1 MALPLLPGNSF
12 NHNMGKKKFHKSQH
26 WGFCNNV
33 RMLVSEDKPGIG
45 GELLLG
51 QNTKP
56 KYSVFPK
63 GMGIESPSWVAFDKQ
78 VLSFDAYVEDEVPDK
93 SQENYRIR
101 CYKIYFYLEDDTV
114 EVNEPVLKNSG
125 LPQGIFIRRHRISL
139 PPPNEDQFYTV
150 HDFNVNT
157 DIVFYGRTFKIYD
170 CDAFTKNFLTKIGIK
185 LNPPGQCP
193 EDPYMKT
200 RREKLDCME
209 PLRPYEPFDT
219 LKQFL
224 EYDKKVLRFFC
235 VWDDSGSVFGDR
247 RELILHYFLSDDT
260 IEIKEVLPHNSGRD
274 FTSLFLQRRKL
285 PKYGPPGVYQP
296 GHLTDRTVL
305 NVYGGYSETRVYGYL
320 LDKYN
325 LGKLDQEF
333 YKDTDLSIGT
343 TINVWG
349 RKVLLCDCDDFTK
362 TYYRTKYGIENFTSI
377 PCKAPPPPKIER
389 KFPPYTGFGSE
400 EDSLR
405 SCIGIM
411 PTPPQRNF
419 KKFMEFDSYGNISNI
434 LRFFAKLITHKC
446 ADAERMFVISY
457 FLRDDTISVFEPVER
472 NSGYTGGMFLKRVRV
487 KKPGQEVF
495 KSEFSEYVKAEEL
508 YVGAKVDV
516 NGYLFLLVN
525 ADEYT
530 LNYMERHSD
539 KFPLS
544 NIELILQKLKEEEC
558 KSRELKQVFTTADCM
573 HTKMVDFN
581 TFREIMMNLTVGKLT
596 DQEVITIAR
605 HYRVPEDL
613 CPLRNVLVAQAH
625 EQLKKNGFE
634 NFERLVAMCVYQ
646 DREKKK
652 VLPSKDI
659 KRLCKSSRLPLN
671 EDLLESLLSRFEDS
685 EKQINYESFF
695 CTLNWRV
702 NPVPELEVVSYIKE
716 VKLIIIPVLKTSHSY
731 LPCIFNIFYLEI
743 IFQCR
748 ILTSVLLE
756 RALCISEYLC

>member
-150 HDFNVNT
+150 HDFNVNI
-157 DIVFYGRTFKIYD
+157 DIVFYGRTFKIYN

-274 FTSLFLQRRKL
+274 YTSLFLQRRKL

-296 GHLTDRTVL
+296 GQLTDRTVL

-325 LGKLDQEF
+325 LGQLDQEF

-411 PTPPQRNF
+411 PTPHQRNF

-495 KSEFSEYVKAEEL
+495 KSEFSEYIKAEEL

-613 CPLRNVLVAQAH
+613 CPHRNVLVAQAH

-634 NFERLVAMCVYQ
+634 SFERLVAMCVYQ

-695 CTLNWRV
+695 CALNWRV

-716 VKLIIIPVLKTSHSY
+716 RCEDEWLGMPSPIPVKHIYYLNLLKDV
-731 LPCIFNIFYLEI
+731 FGLE
-743 IFQCR
+743 
-748 ILTSVLLE
+748 E
-756 RALCISEYLC
+756 

>member
-1 MALPLLPGNSF
+1 M
-12 NHNMGKKKFHKSQH
+12 
-26 WGFCNNV
+26 
-33 RMLVSEDKPGIG
+33 
-45 GELLLG
+45 
-51 QNTKP
+51 KP
-56 KYSVFPK
+56 K
-63 GMGIESPSWVAFDKQ
+63 

-613 CPLRNVLVAQAH
+613 CPHRNVLVAQAH

-716 VKLIIIPVLKTSHSY
+716 RCEDEWLGMPSPIPVKRIYYLNLLKDV
-731 LPCIFNIFYLEI
+731 FGLE
-743 IFQCR
+743 
-748 ILTSVLLE
+748 E
-756 RALCISEYLC
+756 

>member
-1 MALPLLPGNSF
+1 WALPFLITLAILGCLLCSQ
-12 NHNMGKKKFHKSQH
+12 MGKKKFHKSQH

-613 CPLRNVLVAQAH
+613 CPHRNVLVAQAH

-716 VKLIIIPVLKTSHSY
+716 RCEDEWLGMPSPIPVKRIYYLNLLKDV
-731 LPCIFNIFYLEI
+731 FGLE
-743 IFQCR
+743 
-748 ILTSVLLE
+748 E
-756 RALCISEYLC
+756 